1 MMDGDDADF
10 IVDPETDKNAATFDD
25 ATGPIAIIKKTE
37 KIRSAAMVYRRIICN
52 SNNSWSWWS
61 SIVDVDDRRSA
72 GVVIVLEGIRV
83 PHIVV
88 VIGLQVSTRL
98 GFGKVT
104 ICYDPYQ
111 KPTNRSKI

>member
-1 MMDGDDADF
+1 MDGDDADF

-37 KIRSAAMVYRRIICN
+37 KIRAAAMVYRRIICN
-52 SNNSWSWWS
+52 SNNSCSWWS
-61 SIVDVDDRRSA
+61 SIVDVDDRPAS
-72 GVVIVLEGIRV
+72 IVSIS
-83 PHIVV
+83 IVV

-104 ICYDPYQ
+104 ISYDPYQ
-111 KPTNRSKI
+111 NPTNRSKI